1 MLRQSLERLQLSDSS
16 LTFEEEA
23 SGNLGRGF
31 RCGFLGMLH
40 LEIITERLKREFDLD
55 LVVTTP
61 TITYEVTHK
70 QTRNVDIIYSPAL
83 FPDDSAI
90 LSVREPWIDGEIIL
104 PPDYV
109 GSVNQLLYEH
119 EAESGN
125 TDIFGENR
133 FKVEFKMPLRELMRG
148 FFDKLKSVSSG
159 FASLSYELGGFRD
172 AEVTR
177 MDILV
182 NDEPVSAFSR
192 VVSKRRAQEE
202 GEGAVKKLAKAMP
215 RQMIVVKMQAK
226 VMGKIISSERLSAL
240 KKDVTGYLYGGD
252 ITRKMKLREKQKKGK
267 KKMQEMGNVN
277 IPQDVFVAMIRPD
290 E

>member
-1 MLRQSLERLQLSDSS
+1 M
-16 LTFEEEA
+16 
-23 SGNLGRGF
+23 
-31 RCGFLGMLH
+31 
-40 LEIITERLKREFDLD
+40 
-55 LVVTTP
+55 
-61 TITYEVTHK
+61 
-70 QTRNVDIIYSPAL
+70 
-83 FPDDSAI
+83 
-90 LSVREPWIDGEIIL
+90 VREPWIDGEIIL

-109 GSVNQLLYEH
+109 GPVTQLLFEH
-119 EAESGN
+119 EAETGH

-148 FFDKLKSVSSG
+148 FFDKLKSISSG

-172 AEVTR
+172 ADVTR

-182 NDEPVSAFSR
+182 NDEVIPAFSR

-202 GEGAVKKLAKAMP
+202 AESAVKKLAKSMP

-226 VMGKIISSERLSAL
+226 AMGRIISSERLSAL

-267 KKMQEMGNVN
+267 KKMQEMGTVN
-277 IPQDVFVAMIRPD
+277 IPQEVFVKMIRPD

>member
-1 MLRQSLERLQLSDSS
+1 
-16 LTFEEEA
+16 
-23 SGNLGRGF
+23 
-31 RCGFLGMLH
+31 MLH
-40 LEIITERLKREFDLD
+40 LEIITERLHREFNLE

-61 TITYEVTHK
+61 TITYEITHARTK
-70 QTRNVDIIYSPAL
+70 EVNIIYSPAL
-83 FPDDSAI
+83 FPDDGMIA
-90 LSVREPWIDGEIIL
+90 SVREPWIDGEIIL
-104 PPDYV
+104 PPDYLGAV
-109 GSVNQLLYEH
+109 TQLLFEH
-119 EAESGN
+119 EAETGN

-159 FASLSYELGGFRD
+159 FASLSYELGPYRA

-182 NDEPVSAFSR
+182 NDEIVTAFSR
-192 VVSKRRAQEE
+192 VVSRRRAQEE
-202 GEGAVKKLAKAMP
+202 AEAAVKKLAKSMP

-226 VMGKIISSERLSAL
+226 AMGRIISSERLSAL

-267 KKMQEMGNVN
+267 KKMQEMGKVN
-277 IPQDVFVAMIRPD
+277 IPQDVFVKMIRP
-290 E
+290 EE